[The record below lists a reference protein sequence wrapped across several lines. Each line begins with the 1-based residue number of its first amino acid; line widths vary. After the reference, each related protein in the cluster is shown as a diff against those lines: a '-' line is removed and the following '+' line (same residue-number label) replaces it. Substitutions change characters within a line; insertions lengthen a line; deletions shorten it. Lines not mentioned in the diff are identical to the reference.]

1 MSILKS
7 VPTAA
12 VVFLF
17 VVLVSP
23 RQAPILVTM
32 LISFP
37 ILFEAISSGI
47 KNVPEGPIQAAK
59 IDGANL
65 IKTNLKIK
73 IPLALPYIGVG
84 ILSSFS
90 LSFKVEIMAEVITGS
105 TKDGLGCLIRACSD
119 NDPTNMVPIFGYS
132 LIAVILV
139 LLISLLADFAKNKI
153 RD

>member
-59 IDGANL
+59 IDGAN
-65 IKTNLKIK
+65 
-73 IPLALPYIGVG
+73 
-84 ILSSFS
+84 
-90 LSFKVEIMAEVITGS
+90 
-105 TKDGLGCLIRACSD
+105 
-119 NDPTNMVPIFGYS
+119 
-132 LIAVILV
+132 
-139 LLISLLADFAKNKI
+139 
-153 RD
+153 